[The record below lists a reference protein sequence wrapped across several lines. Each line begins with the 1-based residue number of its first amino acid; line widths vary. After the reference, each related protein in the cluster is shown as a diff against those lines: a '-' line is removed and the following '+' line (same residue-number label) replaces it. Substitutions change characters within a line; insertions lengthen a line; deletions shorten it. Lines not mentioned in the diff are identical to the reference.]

1 MEQPKKRHSFFWPI
15 ILIGIGIIC
24 LLVNFN
30 VIAPVSI
37 GTILRFWPVLLILI
51 GLDIL
56 FSRRYSWV
64 GGVFGVLAI
73 AFVIFFLV
81 FGPSTGM
88 TAPSQSRVDVYSEPL
103 GTTTQ
108 ANYLFETSSES
119 VEISA
124 LKDNQDLIYATLT
137 HQGTIN
143 FTVKGDTNKTV
154 ALSENYDSNSWLN
167 WDFSFDNPGW
177 QIGLAPGV
185 VTDLTLDGGSG
196 SIVADLSGI
205 QLQSLTANLGSGS
218 SSFTL
223 PESKTPIEA
232 SFDSGS
238 GSVSIVLPRYTT
250 FTLKLMSGS
259 GSIHIDIPDDAAVRI
274 EVSDSGSGS
283 LSLPDSI
290 TRVSG
295 DVETGTWESAGY
307 ATATNTIFIH
317 IVDRGSGSISID

>member
-1 MEQPKKRHSFFWPI
+1 MENPKKRGSFFWPV

-37 GTILRFWPVLLILI
+37 GTILRFWPALLILI

-56 FSRRYSWV
+56 FGRRSSWV
-64 GGVFGVLAI
+64 GGVFGLLTI
-73 AFVIFFLV
+73 GFVIFFLV

-88 TAPSQSRVDVYSEPL
+88 SAPSQMRVDVYSEPL

-119 VEISA
+119 VEIST
-124 LKDNQDLIYATLT
+124 LKDSQDLIYATLA

-143 FTVKGDTNKTV
+143 FTVNGDTNKTI
-154 ALSENYDSNSWLN
+154 ALSEDYLSNSWLN

-177 QIGLAPGV
+177 KIGLAPDV

-196 SIVADLSGI
+196 SITADLSGI
-205 QLQSLTANLGSGS
+205 QLHSLTARLGSGS
-218 SSFTL
+218 SNFTL

-238 GSVSIVLPRYTT
+238 GSVTIILPRYTT
-250 FTLKLMSGS
+250 ITLTLMSGS
-259 GSIHIDIPDDAAVRI
+259 GSVHIDIPNDAAVHI

-283 LSLPDSI
+283 LSLPDSV

-295 DVETGTWESAGY
+295 DVETGAWESANY
-307 ATATNTIFIH
+307 AAAANPIFIH
-317 IVDRGSGSISID
+317 IVDRGSGSISIE

>member
-1 MEQPKKRHSFFWPI
+1 MENPRKRVSFFWPI

-56 FSRRYSWV
+56 FGKRYSWV
-64 GGVFGVLAI
+64 GGVFGILAI
-73 AFVIFFLV
+73 GFVIFFLV

-88 TAPSQSRVDVYSEPL
+88 TVSPQSRVDVYSEPL
-103 GTTTQ
+103 GSTTQ
-108 ANYLFETSSES
+108 ANYLLETSSES
-119 VEISA
+119 VQIST
-124 LKDNQDLIYATLT
+124 LKDSQDLFYATLA

-143 FTVKGDTNKTV
+143 FSVKGDTNKTI
-154 ALSENYDSNSWLN
+154 ALSEDYDPDSWLN
-167 WDFSFDNPGW
+167 WDFSFDNTGW
-177 QIGLAPGV
+177 EIGLAPDV

-196 SIVADLSGI
+196 SITADLSGI
-205 QLQSLTANLGSGS
+205 QLNSLTASLGSGS
-218 SSFTL
+218 SRFTL

-238 GSVSIVLPRYTT
+238 GSVTIVLPRYTT
-250 FTLKLMSGS
+250 FTITVMSGS
-259 GSIHIDIPDDAAVRI
+259 GSVHIDIPDDAAVRI

-283 LSLPDSI
+283 LSLPDDV

-295 DVETGTWESAGY
+295 DVETGAWESASY
-307 ATATNTIFIH
+307 AGAANTIFIH
-317 IVDRGSGSISID
+317 IVDRGSGSISIN